1 MCSGAPRCS
10 CNWQQTWRTR
20 RSSGCAV
27 VAKGHCSTLLLT
39 LVSLQLLAA
48 FCYRKR
54 QMPSAAIT
62 VGLSLYPEARRS
74 VSPCTG
80 LGLHPLHQENGPEPR
95 GFVSGEFLA
104 AGISGALGLVWGL
117 DAPSCLQLGM
127 AAGTRCFQSLMDYY
141 FFWCYSASAVVFT
154 NLVEP
159 ALLHEI
165 SQLTDV
171 EKQRLQL
178 SATVTSF
185 SGLLTLS
192 IVALEEEGVHV

>member
-1 MCSGAPRCS
+1 
-10 CNWQQTWRTR
+10 
-20 RSSGCAV
+20 
-27 VAKGHCSTLLLT
+27 
-39 LVSLQLLAA
+39 
-48 FCYRKR
+48 
-54 QMPSAAIT
+54 
-62 VGLSLYPEARRS
+62 
-74 VSPCTG
+74 
-80 LGLHPLHQENGPEPR
+80 
-95 GFVSGEFLA
+95 
-104 AGISGALGLVWGL
+104 
-117 DAPSCLQLGM
+117 M
-127 AAGTRCFQSLMDYY
+127 AAGTRCFQSLVDYY
-141 FFWCYSASAVVFT
+141 FFWCYSVSAVVFT